1 MSKIKTPTIKTHNLS
16 NLKKICMILITVFVL
31 FFTILIS
38 LKIGSIEISFKELI
52 EGLFLNIKS
61 DNFLIIKDLR
71 IPRVLTAVLIG
82 GNLAVAGVL
91 LQTTMKNPL
100 ADPGIIGISSGASLG
115 AIAVMVV
122 FTNLIK
128 YKIIIAFIGGIIAAG
143 LVYLI
148 GEDKGFSPV
157 RIILAGVCVNS
168 ILNALSSIVTVFDS
182 LGVSSIQTWLLGSL
196 VNVTWNDFKIL
207 ALYTIIGIVLCLFVI
222 KSCDIMALGDKTA
235 QSLGLNIN
243 KVRAITSFVAVFL
256 TSISTGVG
264 GVISFVGLVI
274 PHICRFLIGSSHR
287 FLIPFSYF
295 MGGFLL
301 LVADTVSRNIFRPYE
316 IPVGVTMC
324 LVGGPF
330 FIYILKRSK
339 R

>member
-1 MSKIKTPTIKTHNLS
+1 MSKIKTPTLS
-16 NLKKICMILITVFVL
+16 SSKKICMILTTVFVL
-31 FFTILIS
+31 CFTILIS
-38 LKIGSIEISFKELI
+38 LRIGSIDISFKELI
-52 EGLFLNIKS
+52 DGMFLSKQSN
-61 DNFLIIKDLR
+61 NFLIIRDLR
-71 IPRVLTAVLIG
+71 MPRVLSAVLIG
-82 GNLAVAGVL
+82 GNLAVAGAL

-115 AIAVMVV
+115 AIAVMVI
-122 FTNLIK
+122 FTDLIK
-128 YKIIIAFIGGIIAAG
+128 YKIIIAFIGGIIAAC

-168 ILNALSSIVTVFDS
+168 ILNALSSMVTVFNS
-182 LGVSSIQTWLLGSL
+182 AGVSSIQTWLLGSL
-196 VNVTWNDFKIL
+196 VNITWNDFKIL
-207 ALYTIIGIVLCLFVI
+207 ALYTIVGIALCLLVI
-222 KSCDIMALGDKTA
+222 KSCDLMGLGDKTA
-235 QSLGLNIN
+235 QSLGLNVN
-243 KVRAITSFVAVFL
+243 RVRVMITFVAVFL

-274 PHICRFLIGSSHR
+274 PHIWRFLIGSSHK

-316 IPVGVTMC
+316 IPVGLTMC

-330 FIYILKRSK
+330 FIYILRRSK

>member
-1 MSKIKTPTIKTHNLS
+1 MSKIKTPTLS
-16 NLKKICMILITVFVL
+16 SSKKICMILTTVFVL
-31 FFTILIS
+31 CFTILIS
-38 LKIGSIEISFKELI
+38 LRIGSIDVSFKELI
-52 EGLFLNIKS
+52 DGMFLNKQS
-61 DNFLIIKDLR
+61 NNFLIIRDLR
-71 IPRVLTAVLIG
+71 MPRVLSAVLIG
-82 GNLAVAGVL
+82 GNLAVAGAL

-115 AIAVMVV
+115 AIAVMVI

-128 YKIIIAFIGGIIAAG
+128 YKIIIAFIGGIIAAC

-168 ILNALSSIVTVFDS
+168 ILNALSSMVTVFNS
-182 LGVSSIQTWLLGSL
+182 AGVSSIQTWLLGNL

-207 ALYTIIGIVLCLFVI
+207 ALYTIVGIALCLLVI
-222 KSCDIMALGDKTA
+222 KSCDLMGLGDKTA
-235 QSLGLNIN
+235 QSLGLNVN
-243 KVRAITSFVAVFL
+243 RVRVMITFVAVFL

-274 PHICRFLIGSSHR
+274 PHICRFLIGSSHK

-316 IPVGVTMC
+316 IPVGLTMC

-330 FIYILKRSK
+330 FIYILRRSK

>member
-1 MSKIKTPTIKTHNLS
+1 MSKIKTPTLS
-16 NLKKICMILITVFVL
+16 NSKKICMILTTVFVL
-31 FFTILIS
+31 CFTILIS
-38 LKIGSIEISFKELI
+38 LRIGSIDVSFKELI
-52 EGLFLNIKS
+52 DGMFLNKQS
-61 DNFLIIKDLR
+61 NNFLIIRDLR
-71 IPRVLTAVLIG
+71 MPRVLSAVLIG
-82 GNLAVAGVL
+82 GNLAVAGAL

-115 AIAVMVV
+115 AIAVMVI

-128 YKIIIAFIGGIIAAG
+128 YKIIIAFIGGIIAAC

-168 ILNALSSIVTVFDS
+168 ILNALSSMVTVFNS
-182 LGVSSIQTWLLGSL
+182 AGVSSIQTWLLGSL

-207 ALYTIIGIVLCLFVI
+207 ALYTIVGIALCLLVI
-222 KSCDIMALGDKTA
+222 KSCDLMGLGDKTA
-235 QSLGLNIN
+235 QSLGLNVN
-243 KVRAITSFVAVFL
+243 RVRVMITFVAVFL

-274 PHICRFLIGSSHR
+274 PPICRFLIGSSHK

-316 IPVGVTMC
+316 IPVGLTMC

-330 FIYILKRSK
+330 FIYILRRSK

>member
-1 MSKIKTPTIKTHNLS
+1 MSKIKTPTLS
-16 NLKKICMILITVFVL
+16 SSKKICMILTTVFVL
-31 FFTILIS
+31 CFTILIS
-38 LKIGSIEISFKELI
+38 LRIGSIDISFKELI
-52 EGLFLNIKS
+52 DGMFLSKQSN
-61 DNFLIIKDLR
+61 NFLIIRDLR
-71 IPRVLTAVLIG
+71 MPRVLSAVLIG
-82 GNLAVAGVL
+82 GNLAVAGAL

-115 AIAVMVV
+115 AIAVMVI
-122 FTNLIK
+122 FTDLIK
-128 YKIIIAFIGGIIAAG
+128 YKIIIAFIGGIIAAC

-157 RIILAGVCVNS
+157 RIILACVCVNS
-168 ILNALSSIVTVFDS
+168 ILNALSSMVTVFNS
-182 LGVSSIQTWLLGSL
+182 AGVSSIQTWLLGSL

-207 ALYTIIGIVLCLFVI
+207 ALYTIVGIALCLLVI
-222 KSCDIMALGDKTA
+222 KSCDLMGLGDKTA
-235 QSLGLNIN
+235 QSLGLNVN
-243 KVRAITSFVAVFL
+243 RVRVMITFVAVFL

-274 PHICRFLIGSSHR
+274 PHICRFLIGSSHK

-316 IPVGVTMC
+316 IPVGLTMC

-330 FIYILKRSK
+330 FIYILRRSK

>member
-1 MSKIKTPTIKTHNLS
+1 MSKIKTPTLS
-16 NLKKICMILITVFVL
+16 SSKKICMILTTVFVL
-31 FFTILIS
+31 CFTILIS
-38 LKIGSIEISFKELI
+38 LRIGSIDISFKELI
-52 EGLFLNIKS
+52 DGMFLNKQS
-61 DNFLIIKDLR
+61 NNFLIIRDLR
-71 IPRVLTAVLIG
+71 MPRVLSAVLIG
-82 GNLAVAGVL
+82 GNLAVAGAL

-115 AIAVMVV
+115 AIAVMVI

-128 YKIIIAFIGGIIAAG
+128 YKIIIAFIGGIIAAC

-168 ILNALSSIVTVFDS
+168 ILNALSSMVTVFNS
-182 LGVSSIQTWLLGSL
+182 AGVSSIQTWLLGSL

-207 ALYTIIGIVLCLFVI
+207 ALYTIVGIALCLLVI
-222 KSCDIMALGDKTA
+222 KSCDLMGLGDKTA
-235 QSLGLNIN
+235 QSLGLNVN
-243 KVRAITSFVAVFL
+243 RVRVMITFVAVFL

-274 PHICRFLIGSSHR
+274 PHICRFLIGSSHK

-316 IPVGVTMC
+316 IPVGLTMC

-330 FIYILKRSK
+330 FIYILRRSK

>member
-1 MSKIKTPTIKTHNLS
+1 MSKIKTPTLS
-16 NLKKICMILITVFVL
+16 SSKKICMILTTVFVL
-31 FFTILIS
+31 CFTILIS
-38 LKIGSIEISFKELI
+38 LRIGSIDISFKELI
-52 EGLFLNIKS
+52 DGMFLSKQSN
-61 DNFLIIKDLR
+61 NFLIIRDLR
-71 IPRVLTAVLIG
+71 MPRVLSAVLIG
-82 GNLAVAGVL
+82 GNLAVAGAL

-115 AIAVMVV
+115 AIAVMVI
-122 FTNLIK
+122 FTDLIK
-128 YKIIIAFIGGIIAAG
+128 YKIIIAFIGGIIAAC

-168 ILNALSSIVTVFDS
+168 ILNALSSMVTVFNS
-182 LGVSSIQTWLLGSL
+182 AGVSSIQTWLLGSL

-207 ALYTIIGIVLCLFVI
+207 ALYTIVGIALCLLVI
-222 KSCDIMALGDKTA
+222 KSCDLMGLGDKTA
-235 QSLGLNIN
+235 QSLGLNVN
-243 KVRAITSFVAVFL
+243 RVRVMITFVAVFL

-274 PHICRFLIGSSHR
+274 PHICRFLIGSSHK
-287 FLIPFSYF
+287 FLIPFSYV

-301 LVADTVSRNIFRPYE
+301 LVADTISRNIFRPYE

-324 LVGGPF
+324 LIGGPF
-330 FIYILKRSK
+330 FIYILRRSK

>member
-1 MSKIKTPTIKTHNLS
+1 MSKIKTPTLS
-16 NLKKICMILITVFVL
+16 SSKKICMILTTVFVL
-31 FFTILIS
+31 CFTILIS
-38 LKIGSIEISFKELI
+38 LRIGSIDISFKELI
-52 EGLFLNIKS
+52 DGMFLSKQSN
-61 DNFLIIKDLR
+61 NFLIIRDLR
-71 IPRVLTAVLIG
+71 MPRVLSAVLIG
-82 GNLAVAGVL
+82 GNLAVAGAL
-91 LQTTMKNPL
+91 LQTKMKNPL

-115 AIAVMVV
+115 AIAVMVI
-122 FTNLIK
+122 FTDLIK
-128 YKIIIAFIGGIIAAG
+128 YKIIIAFIGGIIAAC

-168 ILNALSSIVTVFDS
+168 ILNALSSMVTVFNS
-182 LGVSSIQTWLLGSL
+182 AGVSSIQTWLLGSL

-207 ALYTIIGIVLCLFVI
+207 ALYTIVGIALCLLVI
-222 KSCDIMALGDKTA
+222 KSCDLMGLGDKTA
-235 QSLGLNIN
+235 QSLGLNVN
-243 KVRAITSFVAVFL
+243 RVRVMITFVAVFL

-274 PHICRFLIGSSHR
+274 PHICRFLIGSSHK

-316 IPVGVTMC
+316 IPVGLTMC

-330 FIYILKRSK
+330 FIYILRRSK

>member
-1 MSKIKTPTIKTHNLS
+1 MSKIKTPTLS
-16 NLKKICMILITVFVL
+16 SSKKICMILTTVFVL
-31 FFTILIS
+31 CFTILIS
-38 LKIGSIEISFKELI
+38 LRIGSIDISFKELI
-52 EGLFLNIKS
+52 DGMFLSKQSN
-61 DNFLIIKDLR
+61 NFLIIRDLR
-71 IPRVLTAVLIG
+71 MPRVLSAVLIG
-82 GNLAVAGVL
+82 GNLAVAGAL

-115 AIAVMVV
+115 AIAVMVI

-128 YKIIIAFIGGIIAAG
+128 YKIIIAFIGGIIAAC

-168 ILNALSSIVTVFDS
+168 ILNALSSMATVFNS
-182 LGVSSIQTWLLGSL
+182 AGVSSIQTWLLGSL

-207 ALYTIIGIVLCLFVI
+207 ALYTIVGIALCLLVI
-222 KSCDIMALGDKTA
+222 KSCDLMGLGDKTA
-235 QSLGLNIN
+235 QSLGLNVN
-243 KVRAITSFVAVFL
+243 RVRVMITFVAVFL

-274 PHICRFLIGSSHR
+274 PHICRFLIGSSHK

-316 IPVGVTMC
+316 IPVGLTMC

-330 FIYILKRSK
+330 FIYILRRSK

>member
-1 MSKIKTPTIKTHNLS
+1 MSKIKTPTLS
-16 NLKKICMILITVFVL
+16 SSKKICMILTTVFVL
-31 FFTILIS
+31 CFTILIS
-38 LKIGSIEISFKELI
+38 LRIGSIDISFKELI
-52 EGLFLNIKS
+52 DGMFLSKQSN
-61 DNFLIIKDLR
+61 NFLIIRDLR
-71 IPRVLTAVLIG
+71 MPRVLSAVLIG
-82 GNLAVAGVL
+82 GNLAVAGAL

-115 AIAVMVV
+115 AIAVMVI
-122 FTNLIK
+122 FTDLIK
-128 YKIIIAFIGGIIAAG
+128 YKIIIAFIGGIIAAC

-168 ILNALSSIVTVFDS
+168 ILNALSSMVTVFNS
-182 LGVSSIQTWLLGSL
+182 AGVSSIQTWLLGSL

-207 ALYTIIGIVLCLFVI
+207 ALYTIVGISLCLLVI
-222 KSCDIMALGDKTA
+222 KSCDLMGLGDKTA
-235 QSLGLNIN
+235 QSLGLNVN
-243 KVRAITSFVAVFL
+243 RVRVMITFVAVFL

-274 PHICRFLIGSSHR
+274 PHISRFLIGSSHK

-316 IPVGVTMC
+316 IPVGLTMC

-330 FIYILKRSK
+330 FIYILRRSK

>member
-1 MSKIKTPTIKTHNLS
+1 MSKIKTPTLS
-16 NLKKICMILITVFVL
+16 NSKKICMILTTVFVL
-31 FFTILIS
+31 CFTILIS
-38 LKIGSIEISFKELI
+38 LRIGSIDVSFKELI
-52 EGLFLNIKS
+52 DGMFLNKQS
-61 DNFLIIKDLR
+61 NNFLIIRDLR
-71 IPRVLTAVLIG
+71 MPRVLSAVLIG
-82 GNLAVAGVL
+82 GNLAVAGAL

-115 AIAVMVV
+115 AIAVMVI
-122 FTNLIK
+122 FTDLIK
-128 YKIIIAFIGGIIAAG
+128 YKIIIAFIGGIIAAC

-168 ILNALSSIVTVFDS
+168 ILNALSSMVTVFNS
-182 LGVSSIQTWLLGSL
+182 AGVSSIQTWLLGSL

-207 ALYTIIGIVLCLFVI
+207 ALYTIVGIALCLLVI
-222 KSCDIMALGDKTA
+222 KSCDLMGLGDKTA
-235 QSLGLNIN
+235 QSLGLNVN
-243 KVRAITSFVAVFL
+243 RVRVMITFVAVFL

-274 PHICRFLIGSSHR
+274 PHICRFLIGSSHK

-316 IPVGVTMC
+316 IPVGLTMC

-330 FIYILKRSK
+330 FIYILRRSK

>member
-1 MSKIKTPTIKTHNLS
+1 MSRIETHTLS
-16 NLKKICMILITVFVL
+16 SSKKICMILTTVFVL
-31 FFTILIS
+31 CFTILIS
-38 LKIGSIEISFKELI
+38 LRIGSIDVSFKELI
-52 EGLFLNIKS
+52 DGMFLNKQS
-61 DNFLIIKDLR
+61 NNFLIIRDLR
-71 IPRVLTAVLIG
+71 MPRVLSAVLIG
-82 GNLAVAGVL
+82 GNLAVAGAL

-115 AIAVMVV
+115 AIAVMVI
-122 FTNLIK
+122 FTDLIK
-128 YKIIIAFIGGIIAAG
+128 YKIIIAFIGGIIAAC

-168 ILNALSSIVTVFDS
+168 ILNALSSMVTVFNS
-182 LGVSSIQTWLLGSL
+182 AGVSSIQTWLLGSL

-207 ALYTIIGIVLCLFVI
+207 ALYTIVGIALCLLVI
-222 KSCDIMALGDKTA
+222 KSCDLMGLGDKTA
-235 QSLGLNIN
+235 QSLGLNVN
-243 KVRAITSFVAVFL
+243 KVRVLITFVAVFL

-274 PHICRFLIGSSHR
+274 PHICRFLIGSSHK
-287 FLIPFSYF
+287 FLIPFSYV

-301 LVADTVSRNIFRPYE
+301 LVADTISRNIFRPYE

-324 LVGGPF
+324 LIGGPF
-330 FIYILKRSK
+330 FIYILRRSK

>member
-1 MSKIKTPTIKTHNLS
+1 MSKIKTPTLS
-16 NLKKICMILITVFVL
+16 SSKKICMILTTVFVL
-31 FFTILIS
+31 CFTILIS
-38 LKIGSIEISFKELI
+38 LRIGSIDVSFKELI
-52 EGLFLNIKS
+52 DGMFLSKQSN
-61 DNFLIIKDLR
+61 NFLIIRDLR
-71 IPRVLTAVLIG
+71 MPRVLSAVLIG
-82 GNLAVAGVL
+82 GNLAVAGAL

-115 AIAVMVV
+115 AIAVMVI

-128 YKIIIAFIGGIIAAG
+128 YKIIIAFIGGIIAAC

-168 ILNALSSIVTVFDS
+168 ILNALSSMVTVFNS
-182 LGVSSIQTWLLGSL
+182 AGVSSIQTWLLGSL
-196 VNVTWNDFKIL
+196 VNITWNDFKIL
-207 ALYTIIGIVLCLFVI
+207 ALYTIVGIALCLLVI
-222 KSCDIMALGDKTA
+222 KSCDLMGLGDKTA
-235 QSLGLNIN
+235 QSLGLNVN
-243 KVRAITSFVAVFL
+243 RVRVMITFVAVFL

-274 PHICRFLIGSSHR
+274 PHICRFLIGSSHK

-316 IPVGVTMC
+316 IPVGLTMC

-330 FIYILKRSK
+330 FIYILRRSK

>member
-1 MSKIKTPTIKTHNLS
+1 MSKIKTPTLS
-16 NLKKICMILITVFVL
+16 SFKKICMILTTVFVL
-31 FFTILIS
+31 CFTILIS
-38 LKIGSIEISFKELI
+38 LRIGSIDISFKELI
-52 EGLFLNIKS
+52 DGMFLSKQSN
-61 DNFLIIKDLR
+61 NFLIIRDLR
-71 IPRVLTAVLIG
+71 MPRVLSAVLIG
-82 GNLAVAGVL
+82 GNLAVAGAL

-115 AIAVMVV
+115 AIAVMVI

-128 YKIIIAFIGGIIAAG
+128 YKIIIAFIGGIIAAC

-168 ILNALSSIVTVFDS
+168 ILNALSSMVTVFNS
-182 LGVSSIQTWLLGSL
+182 AGVSSIQTWLLGSL

-207 ALYTIIGIVLCLFVI
+207 ALYTIVGIALCLLVI
-222 KSCDIMALGDKTA
+222 KSCDLMGLGDKTA
-235 QSLGLNIN
+235 QSLGLNVN
-243 KVRAITSFVAVFL
+243 RVRVMITFVAVFL

-274 PHICRFLIGSSHR
+274 PHICRFLIGSSHK

-316 IPVGVTMC
+316 IPVGLTM
-324 LVGGPF
+324 
-330 FIYILKRSK
+330 
-339 R
+339 

>member
-1 MSKIKTPTIKTHNLS
+1 
-16 NLKKICMILITVFVL
+16 MILTTVFVL
-31 FFTILIS
+31 CFTILIS
-38 LKIGSIEISFKELI
+38 LRIGSIDISFKELI
-52 EGLFLNIKS
+52 DGMFLSKQSN
-61 DNFLIIKDLR
+61 NFLIIRDLR
-71 IPRVLTAVLIG
+71 MPRVLSAVLIG
-82 GNLAVAGVL
+82 GNLAVAGAL

-115 AIAVMVV
+115 AIAVMVI
-122 FTNLIK
+122 FTDLIK
-128 YKIIIAFIGGIIAAG
+128 YKIIIAFIGGIIAAC

-168 ILNALSSIVTVFDS
+168 ILNALSSMVTVFNS
-182 LGVSSIQTWLLGSL
+182 AGVSSIQTWLLGSL

-207 ALYTIIGIVLCLFVI
+207 ALYTIVGIALCLLVI
-222 KSCDIMALGDKTA
+222 KSCDLMGLGDKTA
-235 QSLGLNIN
+235 QSLGLNVN
-243 KVRAITSFVAVFL
+243 RVRVMITFVAVFL

-274 PHICRFLIGSSHR
+274 PHICRFLIGSSHK

-316 IPVGVTMC
+316 IPVGLTIC

-330 FIYILKRSK
+330 FIYILRRSK

>member
-1 MSKIKTPTIKTHNLS
+1 MSKIKTPTLS
-16 NLKKICMILITVFVL
+16 SSKKICMILTTVFVL
-31 FFTILIS
+31 CFTILIS
-38 LKIGSIEISFKELI
+38 LRIGSIDVSFKELI
-52 EGLFLNIKS
+52 DGMFLNKQS
-61 DNFLIIKDLR
+61 NNFLIIRDLR
-71 IPRVLTAVLIG
+71 MPRVLSAVLIG
-82 GNLAVAGVL
+82 GNLAVAGAL

-115 AIAVMVV
+115 ALAVMVI
-122 FTNLIK
+122 FTDLIK
-128 YKIIIAFIGGIIAAG
+128 YKIIIAFIGGIIAAC

-168 ILNALSSIVTVFDS
+168 ILNALSSMATVFNS
-182 LGVSSIQTWLLGSL
+182 AGVSSIQTWLLGSL

-207 ALYTIIGIVLCLFVI
+207 ALYTIVGIALCLLVI
-222 KSCDIMALGDKTA
+222 KSCDLMGLGDKTA
-235 QSLGLNIN
+235 QSLGLNVN
-243 KVRAITSFVAVFL
+243 RVRVMITFVAVFL

-274 PHICRFLIGSSHR
+274 PHICRFLIGSSHK

-316 IPVGVTMC
+316 IPVGLTMC

-330 FIYILKRSK
+330 FIYILRRSK

>member
-1 MSKIKTPTIKTHNLS
+1 MIKIKTPTLS
-16 NLKKICMILITVFVL
+16 NSKKICMILTTVFVL
-31 FFTILIS
+31 CFTILIS
-38 LKIGSIEISFKELI
+38 LRIGSIDVSFKELI
-52 EGLFLNIKS
+52 DGMFLNKQS
-61 DNFLIIKDLR
+61 NNFLIIRDLR
-71 IPRVLTAVLIG
+71 MPRVLSAVLIG
-82 GNLAVAGVL
+82 GNLAVAGAL

-115 AIAVMVV
+115 AIAVMVI
-122 FTNLIK
+122 FTDLIK
-128 YKIIIAFIGGIIAAG
+128 YKIIIAFIGGIIAAC

-168 ILNALSSIVTVFDS
+168 ILNALSSMVTVFNS
-182 LGVSSIQTWLLGSL
+182 AGVSSIQTWLLGSL

-207 ALYTIIGIVLCLFVI
+207 ALYTIVGIALCLLVI
-222 KSCDIMALGDKTA
+222 KSCDLMGLGDKTA
-235 QSLGLNIN
+235 QSLGLNVN
-243 KVRAITSFVAVFL
+243 RVRVMITFVAVFL

-274 PHICRFLIGSSHR
+274 PHICRFLIGSSHK

-316 IPVGVTMC
+316 IPVGLTMC

-330 FIYILKRSK
+330 FIYILRRSK

>member
-1 MSKIKTPTIKTHNLS
+1 MSKIKTPTLS
-16 NLKKICMILITVFVL
+16 SFKKICMILTTVFVL
-31 FFTILIS
+31 CFTILIS
-38 LKIGSIEISFKELI
+38 LRIGSIDVSFKELI
-52 EGLFLNIKS
+52 DGMFLNKQS
-61 DNFLIIKDLR
+61 NNFLIIRDLR
-71 IPRVLTAVLIG
+71 MPRVLSAVLIG
-82 GNLAVAGVL
+82 GNLAVAGAL

-115 AIAVMVV
+115 AIAVMVI
-122 FTNLIK
+122 FTDLIK
-128 YKIIIAFIGGIIAAG
+128 YKIIIAFIGGIIAAC

-168 ILNALSSIVTVFDS
+168 ILNALSSMATVFNS
-182 LGVSSIQTWLLGSL
+182 AGVSSIQTWLLGSL

-207 ALYTIIGIVLCLFVI
+207 ALYTIVGIALCLLVI
-222 KSCDIMALGDKTA
+222 KSCDLMGLGDKTA
-235 QSLGLNIN
+235 QSLGLNVN
-243 KVRAITSFVAVFL
+243 RVRVMITFVAVFL

-274 PHICRFLIGSSHR
+274 PHICRFLIGSSHK

-316 IPVGVTMC
+316 IPVGLTMC

-330 FIYILKRSK
+330 FIYILRRSK

>member
-1 MSKIKTPTIKTHNLS
+1 MSKIKTPTLS
-16 NLKKICMILITVFVL
+16 SSKKICMILTTVFVL
-31 FFTILIS
+31 CFTILIS
-38 LKIGSIEISFKELI
+38 LRIGSIDISFKELI
-52 EGLFLNIKS
+52 DGMFLNKQS
-61 DNFLIIKDLR
+61 NNFLIIRDLR
-71 IPRVLTAVLIG
+71 MPRVLSAVLIG
-82 GNLAVAGVL
+82 GNLAVAGAL

-115 AIAVMVV
+115 AIAVMVI
-122 FTNLIK
+122 FTDLIK
-128 YKIIIAFIGGIIAAG
+128 YKIIIAFIGGIIAAC

-168 ILNALSSIVTVFDS
+168 ILNALSSMVTVFNS
-182 LGVSSIQTWLLGSL
+182 AGVSSIQTWLLGSL
-196 VNVTWNDFKIL
+196 VNITWNDFKIL
-207 ALYTIIGIVLCLFVI
+207 ALYTIVGIALCLLVI
-222 KSCDIMALGDKTA
+222 KSCDLMGLGDKTA
-235 QSLGLNIN
+235 QSLGLNVN
-243 KVRAITSFVAVFL
+243 RVRVMITFVAVFL

-274 PHICRFLIGSSHR
+274 PHICRFLIGSSHK

-316 IPVGVTMC
+316 IPVGLTMC

-330 FIYILKRSK
+330 FIYILRRSK

>member
-1 MSKIKTPTIKTHNLS
+1 MSKIETPTLS
-16 NLKKICMILITVFVL
+16 SSKKICMILATVFVL
-31 FFTILIS
+31 CFTILIS
-38 LKIGSIEISFKELI
+38 LRIGSIDISFKELI
-52 EGLFLNIKS
+52 EGMLLNKQS
-61 DNFLIIKDLR
+61 NNFLIIRDLR
-71 IPRVLTAVLIG
+71 MPRVLSAVLIG
-82 GNLAVAGVL
+82 GNLAVAGAL

-115 AIAVMVV
+115 AIAVMVI
-122 FTNLIK
+122 FTDLIK
-128 YKIIIAFIGGIIAAG
+128 YKIIIAFIGGIIAAC

-168 ILNALSSIVTVFDS
+168 ILNALSSMVTVFNS
-182 LGVSSIQTWLLGSL
+182 SGVSSIQTWLLGSL

-207 ALYTIIGIVLCLFVI
+207 GLYTIVGIILCLLVI
-222 KSCDIMALGDKTA
+222 KSCDLMGLGDKTA
-235 QSLGLNIN
+235 QSLGLNVN
-243 KVRAITSFVAVFL
+243 RVRVMITFVAVFL

-274 PHICRFLIGSSHR
+274 PHICRFLIGSSHK

-330 FIYILKRSK
+330 FIYILRRSK

>member
-1 MSKIKTPTIKTHNLS
+1 MSKIKTPTLS
-16 NLKKICMILITVFVL
+16 SSKKICMILTTVFVL
-31 FFTILIS
+31 CFTILIS
-38 LKIGSIEISFKELI
+38 LRIGSIDISFKELI
-52 EGLFLNIKS
+52 DGMFLNKQS
-61 DNFLIIKDLR
+61 NNFLIIRDLR
-71 IPRVLTAVLIG
+71 MPRVLSAVLIG
-82 GNLAVAGVL
+82 GNLAVAGAL

-115 AIAVMVV
+115 AIAVMVI
-122 FTNLIK
+122 FTDLIK
-128 YKIIIAFIGGIIAAG
+128 YKIIIAFIGGIIAAC

-168 ILNALSSIVTVFDS
+168 ILNALSSMVTVFNS
-182 LGVSSIQTWLLGSL
+182 AGVSSIQTWLLGSL

-207 ALYTIIGIVLCLFVI
+207 ALYTIVGIALCLLVI
-222 KSCDIMALGDKTA
+222 KSCDLMGLGDKTA
-235 QSLGLNIN
+235 QSLGLNVN
-243 KVRAITSFVAVFL
+243 RVRVMITFVAVFL

-274 PHICRFLIGSSHR
+274 PHICRFLIGSSHK
-287 FLIPFSYF
+287 FLIPFCYF

-316 IPVGVTMC
+316 IPVGLTMC

-330 FIYILKRSK
+330 FIYILRRSK

>member
-1 MSKIKTPTIKTHNLS
+1 MSKIKTPTIS
-16 NLKKICMILITVFVL
+16 SSKKICMILTTVFVL
-31 FFTILIS
+31 CFTILIS
-38 LKIGSIEISFKELI
+38 LRIGSIDISFKELI
-52 EGLFLNIKS
+52 DGMFLSKQSN
-61 DNFLIIKDLR
+61 NFLIIRDLR
-71 IPRVLTAVLIG
+71 MPRVLSAVLIG
-82 GNLAVAGVL
+82 GNLAVAGAL

-115 AIAVMVV
+115 AIAVMVI
-122 FTNLIK
+122 FTDLIK
-128 YKIIIAFIGGIIAAG
+128 YKIIIAFIGGIIAAC

-168 ILNALSSIVTVFDS
+168 ILNALSSMVTVFNS
-182 LGVSSIQTWLLGSL
+182 AGVSSIQTWLLGSL

-207 ALYTIIGIVLCLFVI
+207 ALYTIVGIALCLLVI
-222 KSCDIMALGDKTA
+222 KSCDLMGLGDKTA
-235 QSLGLNIN
+235 QSLGLNVN
-243 KVRAITSFVAVFL
+243 RVRVMITFVAVFL

-274 PHICRFLIGSSHR
+274 PHICRFLIGSSHK

-316 IPVGVTMC
+316 IPVGLTMC

-330 FIYILKRSK
+330 FIYILRRSK